1 MFTRKSAVA
10 HLKLHQVTLAD
21 FEARFG
27 SPESVVDVASN
38 QPAAVSPNSC
48 VQAAKDQNTSYSNL
62 HGRISGAG
70 DATTSE
76 VFIIFLKWS

>member
-27 SPESVVDVASN
+27 SPESVVDVASK
-38 QPAAVSPNSC
+38 QPAAVSPN
-48 VQAAKDQNTSYSNL
+48 
-62 HGRISGAG
+62 SGAG